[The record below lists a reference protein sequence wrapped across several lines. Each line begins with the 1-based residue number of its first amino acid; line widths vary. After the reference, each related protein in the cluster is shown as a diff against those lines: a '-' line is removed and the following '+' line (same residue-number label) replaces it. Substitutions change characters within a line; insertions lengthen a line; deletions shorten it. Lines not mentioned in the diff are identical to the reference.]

1 MSRPGL
7 VGRFDAPR
15 GSDEAVCMTDIHDV
29 TTAVGDLEQALT
41 AWWDL
46 PMERRDARFQE
57 VVEQAQTT
65 RAVLDGFLPRRAA
78 P

>member
-1 MSRPGL
+1 MTERPY
-7 VGRFDAPR
+7 
-15 GSDEAVCMTDIHDV
+15 SVCMTDIHDV

-46 PMERRDARFQE
+46 PMERRDARLQQ